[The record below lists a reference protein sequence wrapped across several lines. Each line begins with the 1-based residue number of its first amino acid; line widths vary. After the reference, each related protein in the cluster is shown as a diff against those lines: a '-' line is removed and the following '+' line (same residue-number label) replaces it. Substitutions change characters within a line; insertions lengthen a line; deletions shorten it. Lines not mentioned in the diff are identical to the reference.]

1 VADIAG
7 QLREALRD
15 RYLLEREL
23 GRGGMATVYLAR
35 DLKHDR
41 LVALKVLHP
50 ELAATVG
57 PERFVREVRLAA
69 RLQHPHI
76 LPVFDSGDTA
86 GSLWYT
92 MPYVEGE
99 SLRDRLRRERQLA
112 LSDALRIAREAVQAL
127 QYAHDH
133 GVVHRDIKP
142 ENILL
147 TTDGNTLV
155 ADFGVA
161 KALDA
166 SGGSQRLTET
176 GLAVGTPAYMSPE
189 QATGDSTVDARTD
202 VYSLGCVL
210 YEMLAGEPPFT
221 GPTPQAV
228 IAKRLST
235 SAVPLGVVRHTV
247 PPALDAA
254 VMRALAR
261 EPVDRF
267 ATAAEFG
274 VALES
279 PAPAATS
286 RPRVSRGALF
296 AGGVAILAAAAGV
309 ALALRRGPRPVDA
322 KVVAVAPF
330 RISGADPSL
339 AYLREGMVDLLAAKL
354 GGAAGIRATDPR
366 SLLAAWRS
374 AAGST
379 SADLGQADALRVAAR
394 LGAGQLI
401 LGDLVGTPSRIVMHA
416 TVLGVPAGAQ
426 TADATVDGPVDS
438 LPALVDRL
446 AGKVLLLRAGEEQQ
460 RVASLTTTSLVAL
473 RAYLDGQSLY
483 RRGRFIDASRQY
495 EEAIRLDSTFA
506 LAGLMLLQ
514 AAGWH
519 GSMKARES
527 GYQVA
532 SRYRDRLSERDH
544 ALLDAS
550 EVGGLPSERHSTA
563 EYIRAAER
571 YVEVAPDSPDAWALL
586 ADWLVHFG
594 PGLGLEGA
602 HRRSIAAFKRA
613 LELDSTFAPALEH
626 LPSLYGEAG
635 DTAALRA
642 AMQQLLATDSTADD
656 ADAIR
661 WYASTK
667 LGDSATVRL
676 IRARFDSLSFGSLLS
691 IPIAALED
699 NVGLPDMR
707 RAVATLRAN
716 AVSEEVRG
724 YMIQWQ
730 QLLAWDAGRPAES
743 RRLGEQIH
751 GPDLP
756 LRTVQAAL
764 AWDGDSAAGATAAR
778 TLEEHGRR
786 PPPSEAEAR
795 DRYAGEVFTLAEYR
809 LAQGDASVARRAEK
823 LLRDLPVPPDSA
835 WLGRNPRLA
844 ALLLDAQL
852 SALDHRPNGPAL
864 LVRADSALR
873 TNAEPVDLTALGN
886 LIVAGLWETN
896 GDPARALTAVR
907 RRIFALVPPPF
918 FATMLRQEGRLADL
932 AGDRPGAIEVYRR
945 YLALRT
951 DPEPAIK
958 PQVEQVRAELARLVG
973 EEGAR

>member
-1 VADIAG
+1 VADIAV
-7 QLREALRD
+7 QLRDALRD

-76 LPVFDSGDTA
+76 LPLFDSGEAA
-86 GSLWYT
+86 GYLWYT

-112 LSDALRIAREAVQAL
+112 VADALRVAREAVQAL

-147 TTDGNTLV
+147 TPDGNTLV

-161 KALDA
+161 KALDS
-166 SGGSQRLTET
+166 SGGDKRLTET
-176 GLAVGTPAYMSPE
+176 GLAIGTPAYMSPE
-189 QATGDSTVDARTD
+189 QATADSAVDARTD

-235 SAVPLGVVRHTV
+235 SAVPLGVVRHAV
-247 PPALDAA
+247 PPPVDAA

-261 EPVDRF
+261 EAVDRF

-274 VALES
+274 AALEA
-279 PAPAATS
+279 PAPAATP
-286 RPRVSRGALF
+286 RPRVSRS
-296 AGGVAILAAAAGV
+296 ILLAAGV
-309 ALALRRGPRPVDA
+309 TAVALAVGLALALRRGPKPVDA
-322 KVVAVAPF
+322 RVVAVAPF
-330 RISGADPSL
+330 RISGADSSL

-354 GGAAGIRATDPR
+354 GGAAGIRAADPR

-374 AAGST
+374 AGST
-379 SADLGQADALRVAAR
+379 RADLGQSDALRVAAR

-401 LGDLVGTPSRIVMHA
+401 LGDLVGTPSRIVIHA
-416 TVLGVPAGAQ
+416 TVLGVPNGTQ
-426 TADATVDGPVDS
+426 TAEATVDGPADS

-446 AGKVLLLRAGEEQQ
+446 AGKVLLLRAGEEEQ
-460 RVASLTTTSLVAL
+460 RVAGLTTPSLAAL
-473 RAYLDGQSLY
+473 RAYLEGQSLY
-483 RRGRFIDASRQY
+483 RGGRFTDASRQY

-514 AAGWH
+514 AAGWQ
-519 GSMKARES
+519 GGREPRES
-527 GYQVA
+527 GYRVA
-532 SRYRDRLSERDH
+532 SRYRDRLSERDR
-544 ALLDAS
+544 ALLEAS
-550 EVGGLPSERHSTA
+550 SVSGVLPERHSTA
-563 EYIRAAER
+563 EFIRAAER

-586 ADWLVHFG
+586 ADWLHHDG
-594 PGLGLEGA
+594 QALGLEAA

-613 LELDSTFAPALEH
+613 LDFDPTFAPALEH
-626 LPSLYGEAG
+626 LPTLYGEAG

-642 AMQQLLATDSTADD
+642 SIGQLVATDSAADD
-656 ADAIR
+656 ADALR
-661 WYASTK
+661 WYAATK
-667 LGDSATVRL
+667 LGDSATVRAM
-676 IRARFDSLSFGSLLS
+676 RARFDRFNKKSLVELMVL
-691 IPIAALED
+691 ALEA
-699 NVGLPDMR
+699 NVGLPDMW
-707 RAVATLRAN
+707 RAGATLRASV
-716 AVSEEVRG
+716 VSEEDRT
-724 YMIQWQ
+724 YAIWWQ
-730 QLLAWDAGRPAES
+730 LLLAWDGGRPTEA
-743 RRLGEQIH
+743 RHLGEQLQH
-751 GPDLP
+751 PDAP
-756 LRTVQAAL
+756 VHIVQAAI
-764 AWDGDSAAGATAAR
+764 AWDGDSAAGATAAG
-778 TLEEHGRR
+778 TLERHVGG
-786 PPPSEAEAR
+786 PPPSNAEAQ
-795 DRYAGEVFTLAEYR
+795 DQYVNELFTLAEYR
-809 LAQGDASVARRAEK
+809 LAQRDASVARRASA
-823 LLRDLPVPPDSA
+823 LLRELPVPPDSA
-835 WLGRNPRLA
+835 WLGRNAQLA

-852 SALDHRPNGPAL
+852 GALDRRPEAPTL
-864 LVRADSALR
+864 LARADSAL
-873 TNAEPVDLTALGN
+873 TKNAEPVYFIGLGN
-886 LIVAGLWETN
+886 LIVAGLWEAS
-896 GDPARALTAVR
+896 GDPGRALAAVR
-907 RRIFALVPPPF
+907 RRIFNLAHPPF
-918 FATMLRQEGRLADL
+918 WTTTLRQEGRLADL
-932 AGDRPGAIEVYRR
+932 AGDRPGAIEAYRR

-951 DPEPAIK
+951 NPEPAIA

-973 EEGAR
+973 EKGER